1 MAVTKTEPITGSTTK
16 SSAPPPSM
24 SLKSDLLS
32 ALSLKSLKLKTKQQ
46 ELLIR
51 VSILCLVYVL
61 AFITRLFSV
70 LRYESMIHE
79 FDPYFNYRTTLFLTE
94 KGFYEFWNWFDSESW
109 YPLGRIIGGTLYPGL
124 MVTAAIM
131 YWGLRFL
138 RFAVHIREVCVL
150 TAPFF
155 ASNTTLVA
163 YFFGKEIW
171 DTGAGLVAAV
181 LISIC
186 PGYISRSVAG
196 SYDNEGVAIF
206 ALLLTFYLFVKAV
219 NTGSSAWGLASA
231 FGYFYMVSAWGGYVF
246 IINLIPLYVL
256 VLLITGRYSMRL
268 YVAYNCMY
276 VLGML
281 LAMQIRF
288 VGFQHV
294 QSGEHMAAMG
304 VFFLMQVFYF
314 LEWVKYLLND
324 KKLFKAFLRITVTC
338 AVGVGAIALGVGTAS
353 GYISPWTGRFYS
365 LLDPTYAKDHIPII
379 ASVSEHQPTAWSS
392 FMFDFHILLFLFPA
406 GLYFCFQRLS
416 DATIFIVMYGL
427 TSMYFAGV
435 MVRLILVAT
444 PAVCLIGAIAVSAT
458 IKNLTMLLR
467 TKSKVSQ
474 SGSTK
479 GTGGGKAS
487 SKALLDQSPPFQR
500 NGAIALLLVVF
511 YSLSRYAIH
520 CTWVTSEA
528 YSSPSIVLAARG
540 AHGNRVIF
548 DDYREAYFWLRQ
560 NTPPD
565 AKVMSWWD
573 YGYQITAMGNRTVIV
588 DNNTWNNTHIATVGR
603 AMSSYEDEAY
613 EIMKSLDVDYVLVV
627 FGGVTG
633 YSSDDINK
641 FLWMVRIGGGVFPV
655 IKEPDYL
662 VNGEYRV
669 DKGAAPKMLNCLM
682 YKLSYYRFGELV
694 TEYGKP
700 PGYDRA
706 RGVEIGNKDIKLEHL
721 EEAFTTSNWIV
732 RIYKVRP
739 PNNSYY
745 ASVKGLEGKALKKK
759 LHSVISK
766 HQSLSYREVWDALKF
781 LDAANV
787 DRPQASS
794 GIVEIYS
801 LRAVSKDLAGKPEGW
816 NREHLWPRSYGLIS
830 GPSLTDLH
838 NIRPADVNVN
848 SSRGNKY
855 YGECN
860 KKSIRCL
867 KPANKEA
874 AFDTETD
881 KERWT
886 PPTKVRGDIARA
898 IMYMAVCYGLH
909 QPGGQNLHLSDSPSI
924 ENREMGILSTLLKWN
939 EVDPPSREEKLR
951 NDRVCKFYQHNRNPF
966 VDHPEYASLIW
977 KRVTPTHQNWRFP
990 AKKELMK

>member
-1 MAVTKTEPITGSTTK
+1 MVAAKMEK
-16 SSAPPPSM
+16 SPA
-24 SLKSDLLS
+24 DLLAS
-32 ALSLKSLKLKTKQQ
+32 PGVSSLLKSLKLKTKQQ

-61 AFITRLFSV
+61 AFIARLFSV
-70 LRYESMIHE
+70 LHYESMIHE
-79 FDPYFNYRTTLFLTE
+79 FDPYFNYRVTQFLTQ

-124 MVTAAIM
+124 MVTAALI
-131 YWGLRFL
+131 YWTLRFL

-155 ASNTTLVA
+155 AANTTLVA
-163 YFFGKEIW
+163 YFFGKELW
-171 DTGAGLVAAV
+171 DSGAGLVAAA
-181 LISIC
+181 LIAIC

-219 NTGSSAWGLASA
+219 NTGSLAWALASA

-246 IINLIPLYVL
+246 IINLIPLYVM

-304 VFFLMQVFYF
+304 VFFLMQKFH
-314 LEWVKYLLND
+314 
-324 KKLFKAFLRITVTC
+324 AFLRITVTS
-338 AVGVGAIALGVGTAS
+338 AVGLGAISLGVGTAS

-392 FMFDFHILLFLFPA
+392 FMFDFHILLLLFPA
-406 GLYFCFQRLS
+406 GLYFCFKRLS

-444 PAVCLIGAIAVSAT
+444 PAVCLISAIAVSAT
-458 IKNLTMLLR
+458 VKNLTLLVR
-467 TKSKVSQ
+467 AKSKPTPVG
-474 SGSTK
+474 SGS
-479 GTGGGKAS
+479 
-487 SKALLDQSPPFQR
+487 LDQSLPFQR
-500 NGAIALLLVVF
+500 NGAVALLLGAF
-511 YSLSRYAIH
+511 YLLSRYAIH

-548 DDYREAYFWLRQ
+548 YDYREAYFWLRQ

-588 DNNTWNNTHIATVGR
+588 NNNTWNNTHIATVGR

-613 EIMKSLDVDYVLVV
+613 EIMRSLDVDYVLVV

-682 YKLSYYRFGELV
+682 YKLSYYRFGELT

-706 RGVEIGNKDIKLEHL
+706 
-721 EEAFTTSNWIV
+721 
-732 RIYKVRP
+732 IYKVKP
-739 PNNSYY
+739 QII
-745 ASVKGLEGKALKKK
+745 GGDQ
-759 LHSVISK
+759 I
-766 HQSLSYREVWDALKF
+766 SLSL
-781 LDAANV
+781 
-787 DRPQASS
+787 
-794 GIVEIYS
+794 S
-801 LRAVSKDLAGKPEGW
+801 LSLSLLCG
-816 NREHLWPRSYGLIS
+816 
-830 GPSLTDLH
+830 LTDVTLVLSLW
-838 NIRPADVNVN
+838 IGFSRP
-848 SSRGNKY
+848 
-855 YGECN
+855 
-860 KKSIRCL
+860 
-867 KPANKEA
+867 
-874 AFDTETD
+874 F
-881 KERWT
+881 
-886 PPTKVRGDIARA
+886 
-898 IMYMAVCYGLH
+898 
-909 QPGGQNLHLSDSPSI
+909 
-924 ENREMGILSTLLKWN
+924 
-939 EVDPPSREEKLR
+939 
-951 NDRVCKFYQHNRNPF
+951 
-966 VDHPEYASLIW
+966 
-977 KRVTPTHQNWRFP
+977 
-990 AKKELMK
+990 

>member
-1 MAVTKTEPITGSTTK
+1 MGATSVASPAPLN
-16 SSAPPPSM
+16 SAPSSFP
-24 SLKSDLLS
+24 SLK
-32 ALSLKSLKLKTKQQ
+32 ALKFTTKQQ

-51 VSILCLVYVL
+51 VSALALIYVL
-61 AFITRLFSV
+61 AFVVRLFSV

-79 FDPYFNYRTTLFLTE
+79 FDPYFNYRTTLFLT
-94 KGFYEFWNWFDSESW
+94 KNGFSEFWNWFDSESW

-124 MVTAAIM
+124 MVTAALIHRI
-131 YWGLRFL
+131 LHFFS
-138 RFAVHIREVCVL
+138 FAVHIREVCVL

-171 DTGAGLVAAV
+171 DSGAGLVAAA
-181 LISIC
+181 LIAIC

-219 NTGSSAWGLASA
+219 NTGSLAWSLASA

-246 IINLIPLYVL
+246 IINLVPLYVL
-256 VLLITGRYSMRL
+256 VLLVTGRYSMRL

-276 VLGML
+276 VVGML

-304 VFFLMQVFYF
+304 VFFLLQVFYF
-314 LEWVKYLLND
+314 LDWVKYILND
-324 KKLFKAFLRITVTC
+324 IKLFHSFLRITLTC
-338 AVGVGAIALGVGTAS
+338 AITVGVLALSIGTAS

-406 GLYFCFQRLS
+406 GLYFCFKRLS
-416 DATIFIVMYGL
+416 DATIFVVMYGL

-435 MVRLILVAT
+435 MVRLILVAA
-444 PAVCLIGAIAVSAT
+444 PAMCLVSSIAVSAT
-458 IKNLTMLLR
+458 VKNLSSLVR
-467 TKSKVSQ
+467 AKSKSPQ
-474 SGSTK
+474 GSGKPLSGSK
-479 GTGGGKAS
+479 AAAKAS
-487 SKALLDQSPPFQR
+487 ADQSLPFQK
-500 NGAIALLLVVF
+500 NGAIALLLGAL
-511 YSLSRYAIH
+511 YLLCRYAIH

-540 AHGNRVIF
+540 HGGGRVIF
-548 DDYREAYFWLRQ
+548 DDYREAYYWLRQ

-603 AMSSYEDEAY
+603 AMSSYEHEAY
-613 EIMKSLDVDYVLVV
+613 EIMLSLDVNYVLVV

-662 VNGEYRV
+662 VNGEFRV

-682 YKLSYYRFGELV
+682 YKLCYYRFGEMT

-700 PGYDRA
+700 PGYDRV
-706 RGVEIGNKDIKLEHL
+706 RGVEIGNKDIKLEYL

-732 RIYKVRP
+732 RIYKVKP
-739 PNNSYY
+739 P
-745 ASVKGLEGKALKKK
+745 K
-759 LHSVISK
+759 
-766 HQSLSYREVWDALKF
+766 
-781 LDAANV
+781 
-787 DRPQASS
+787 
-794 GIVEIYS
+794 
-801 LRAVSKDLAGKPEGW
+801 
-816 NREHLWPRSYGLIS
+816 NRW
-830 GPSLTDLH
+830 
-838 NIRPADVNVN
+838 
-848 SSRGNKY
+848 
-855 YGECN
+855 
-860 KKSIRCL
+860 
-867 KPANKEA
+867 
-874 AFDTETD
+874 
-881 KERWT
+881 
-886 PPTKVRGDIARA
+886 
-898 IMYMAVCYGLH
+898 
-909 QPGGQNLHLSDSPSI
+909 
-924 ENREMGILSTLLKWN
+924 
-939 EVDPPSREEKLR
+939 
-951 NDRVCKFYQHNRNPF
+951 
-966 VDHPEYASLIW
+966 
-977 KRVTPTHQNWRFP
+977 
-990 AKKELMK
+990 